1 MSHTDFYT
9 FNDKVW
15 ESAEH
20 SRPVLLH
27 FFEGFMDAGKVSE
40 TLSDYLLKASD
51 AQVLAEFDVDLLHDY
66 RARRPKM
73 VFDTDEWRSVDEI
86 RVTLYLARDASG
98 RPFLVLT
105 GPEPDMRWQ
114 GLRRSLMELIERLGV
129 PLSVTAHG
137 VPMAVPH
144 TRELPITTHATS
156 ESFKRKNPGWVD
168 RIEIPGSFA
177 AYLEIGLGQ
186 RGHQAMGVVAHIPH
200 YLAQSKF
207 AHASEV
213 VLQQIMQVT
222 GLQIPTTALHT
233 EAIENLEVINT
244 EAEGNEEVTQVIEAL
259 EKQYDAFTSSD
270 AADLPTA
277 EELGEAFEQFLAEQD
292 DQQSS

>member
-9 FNDKVW
+9 FDDAVW

-27 FFEGFMDAGKVSE
+27 FFNGFMDAGKVPE
-40 TLSDYLLKASD
+40 TISDYLVKTGK

-73 VFDTDEWRSVDEI
+73 VFDTDEWRSVEDI
-86 RVTLYLARDASG
+86 RITLYLARDLQN
-98 RPFLVLT
+98 RPFLLLT

-114 GLRRSLMELIERLGV
+114 GLRRALIDLIEKLGV

-137 VPMAVPH
+137 IPMAVPH
-144 TRELPITTHATS
+144 TRDLPLTTHATS
-156 ESFKRKNPGWVD
+156 ESFKRRNPVWVD
-168 RIEIPGSFA
+168 RVEIPGSFA

-186 RGHQAMGVVAHIPH
+186 RGHQAMGVVAHVPH
-200 YLAQSKF
+200 YLAQSQYV
-207 AHASEV
+207 HASQV
-213 VLQQIMQVT
+213 VLDRIMQVT
-222 GLQIPTTALHT
+222 GLQIPTDQLDMDA
-233 EAIENLEVINT
+233 AENLDVIRN
-244 EAEGNEEVTQVIEAL
+244 EAEGNTEIAHVIEAL
-259 EKQYDAFTSSD
+259 EKQYDEFTSSD

-277 EELGEAFEQFLAEQD
+277 EELGDAFERFLAEQD
-292 DQQSS
+292 GSSE